1 MPPIKTALLSFGM
14 SGKLFHAPFIHCNKN
29 FELVGAWE
37 RSQKAIQS
45 IYPYTT
51 SYNSLDALLA
61 DASIELVI
69 VNTPTITHFEYAK
82 KALLASKHIV
92 VEKAFTTTVAEA
104 ITLKEIAAEVGKKI
118 SVYQSRRWDSDF
130 LTTQKMID
138 ENVVGDL
145 IDVAIRF
152 EKFRPALSNKPHK
165 ELPQPGAGLLNDIG
179 PHVLDQAICLFGMPI
194 ALYATL
200 RKTRKDTKVDDWFYI
215 TLYYRTFT
223 VNVHFTYFAKLPM
236 PGYIVQGT
244 NGTFVKNRADVQ
256 EAQLL
261 AGILPTAKN
270 WGEEPISEQG
280 ILDTEILKKNNCQK
294 IETVPGNY
302 GIFYETLYHA
312 IQYNTP
318 LPVTCDEAI
327 NVMQLIELAQKSNT
341 LGCKVLI

>member
-37 RSQKAIQS
+37 RSQKTIQS

-82 KALLASKHIV
+82 KALLAGKHVV
-92 VEKAFTTTVAEA
+92 VEKAFTTTVQEA
-104 ITLKEIAAEVGKKI
+104 ITLKKLAEKVGKKI
-118 SVYQSRRWDSDF
+118 TIYQSRRWDSDF

-215 TLYYRTFT
+215 TLYYSTFT

-244 NGTFVKNRADVQ
+244 NGTFVKNKADVQ

-261 AGILPTAKN
+261 AGILPTALN
-270 WGEEPISEQG
+270 FGIEPITEQG
-280 ILDTEILKKNNCQK
+280 ILLTEIFEKNNCQK